1 MRQVSR
7 LQILVI
13 SVLVLAGCQQAYYK
27 TMEQFGYHKRDILT
41 ERVQAARDTQE
52 GAKAQFQS
60 ALEKFSAVLNFHGGQ
75 LEDKYKQLKAELD
88 RSESQ
93 AQAVYKRI
101 AAIEDVAEALFAEW
115 ETELRQ
121 YSNERLRRASARQLD
136 QTRRQ
141 YASLIGVMR
150 RAEARIAPVMSAFR
164 DQVLFLKH
172 NLNARAIASLQDELG
187 SIEADIASL
196 VRELEASID
205 EANKFIDAM
214 GHTQSSQRFQ

>member
-1 MRQVSR
+1 MIKVSS
-7 LQILVI
+7 LHALFI
-13 SVLVLAGCQQAYYK
+13 SVLVLTGCQQAYYK

-41 ERVQAARDTQE
+41 ERVQEARDTQE
-52 GAKAQFQS
+52 GAKEQFQS
-60 ALEKFSAVLNFHGGQ
+60 ALEKFSAVLNFHGGK
-75 LEDKYKQLKAELD
+75 LEDRYNQLKAELD
-88 RSESQ
+88 RSESH
-93 AQAVYKRI
+93 AQAVRKRV
-101 AAIEDVAEALFAEW
+101 ASIEDVADALFAEW
-115 ETELRQ
+115 EAELHQ

-141 YASLIGVMR
+141 YASLIGIMR

-214 GHTQSSQRFQ
+214 GSAPSS